1 MSKKSILIENLV
13 FAYNKQ
19 QPVLREISL
28 SINASDRV
36 ALIGKIVIDGNISSL
51 LEDAQTMEKLDLPVD
66 W

>member
-36 ALIGKIVIDGNISSL
+36 ALIGKIVIDGNISSQ